1 MVYGRSLRIDILI
14 DIKYE
19 KIVAV
24 PEG

>member
-14 DIKYE
+14 YIKYE